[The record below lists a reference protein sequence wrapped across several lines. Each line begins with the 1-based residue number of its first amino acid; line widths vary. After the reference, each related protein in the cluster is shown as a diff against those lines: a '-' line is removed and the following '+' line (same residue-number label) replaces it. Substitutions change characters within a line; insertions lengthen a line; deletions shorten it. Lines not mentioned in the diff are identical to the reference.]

1 MYAPCGPEGMD
12 SSDAA
17 LLGVAGIVGA
27 LAFAIVVAAGYL
39 FGLDGSVVRPIRLLA
54 VEPLTWIV
62 LAALVVAVVGNAY
75 IE

>member
-1 MYAPCGPEGMD
+1 MD
-12 SSDAA
+12 SSDRA

-27 LAFAIVVAAGYL
+27 LVVAVALAGGAL
-39 FGLDGSVVRPIRLLA
+39 FGFEESVARPLRLLA

-62 LAALVVAVVGNAY
+62 LAALVVAVIGNAY

>member
-1 MYAPCGPEGMD
+1 MD
-12 SSDAA
+12 SSDAT

-27 LAFAIVVAAGYL
+27 LVLAVAFAGGAL
-39 FGLDGSVVRPIRLLA
+39 FGFDESAARPIRLLA

-62 LAALVVAVVGNAY
+62 IAALLVAVVGNAY

>member
-1 MYAPCGPEGMD
+1 MD
-12 SSDAA
+12 SSDRA

-27 LAFAIVVAAGYL
+27 LAFAVVFAGGYL
-39 FGLDGSVVRPIRLLA
+39 FGLDGSVLRPIRLLA

-75 IE
+75 ID

>member
-1 MYAPCGPEGMD
+1 MD
-12 SSDAA
+12 SSDRA

-27 LAFAIVVAAGYL
+27 LVIAVAVAGGAL
-39 FGLDGSVVRPIRLLA
+39 FGFDESVARPLRLLA

-62 LAALVVAVVGNAY
+62 IAALLVAVLGNAY

>member
-1 MYAPCGPEGMD
+1 MD
-12 SSDAA
+12 PSDRA

-27 LAFAIVVAAGYL
+27 LVAAIAFAAGAL
-39 FGLDGSVVRPIRLLA
+39 FGFDGSVTRPLRLLA

-62 LAALVVAVVGNAY
+62 IAALLVAVVGNAY

>member
-1 MYAPCGPEGMD
+1 MD

-27 LAFAIVVAAGYL
+27 LVLAVAFAGGAL
-39 FGLDGSVVRPIRLLA
+39 FGFDESAVRPIRLLA

-62 LAALVVAVVGNAY
+62 IAALVVAVVGNAY

>member
-1 MYAPCGPEGMD
+1 MD
-12 SSDAA
+12 SSDRA

-27 LAFAIVVAAGYL
+27 LVLAVALAGGAL
-39 FGLDGSVVRPIRLLA
+39 FGLDESVVRPLRLLA

-62 LAALVVAVVGNAY
+62 IAALVVAVVGNAY

>member
-1 MYAPCGPEGMD
+1 MD
-12 SSDAA
+12 SSDRA

-27 LAFAIVVAAGYL
+27 LVIAVGFAGGAL
-39 FGLDGSVVRPIRLLA
+39 FGFDGSVARPLRLLA

-62 LAALVVAVVGNAY
+62 IAALVVAVVGNAY

>member
-1 MYAPCGPEGMD
+1 MD
-12 SSDAA
+12 PSDRA

-27 LAFAIVVAAGYL
+27 LVLAVGFAGGYL
-39 FGLDGSVVRPIRLLA
+39 FGFDSSAARPIRLLA

-62 LAALVVAVVGNAY
+62 IAALVVAVVGNAY

>member
-1 MYAPCGPEGMD
+1 MD
-12 SSDAA
+12 SSDRA

-27 LAFAIVVAAGYL
+27 LVLAVAFAGGAL
-39 FGLDGSVVRPIRLLA
+39 FGFDESVARPLRLLA

-62 LAALVVAVVGNAY
+62 IAALVVAVVGNAY

>member
-1 MYAPCGPEGMD
+1 MD
-12 SSDAA
+12 SSDRA

-27 LAFAIVVAAGYL
+27 LVLAIAFAAGAL
-39 FGLDGSVVRPIRLLA
+39 FGLDESVARPLRLLA

-62 LAALVVAVVGNAY
+62 IAALVVAVVGNAY